1 MYASRDG
8 HPSTSAVNCR
18 PFHETASSR
27 STALRYTA
35 SMMPRGNNAVRN
47 VRIGVLDND
56 ACAVQ
61 YIKLMLNQLNHRNGL
76 ELSLWSTTFPTRA
89 IQECQSGN
97 SPTDILL
104 LDMALN
110 GVTGPQVA
118 RILHQVSPTTAIIGM
133 TSYEP
138 ELYRAEA
145 SQAGIPTI
153 LDKTTL
159 SEQLSSA
166 ITDILH
172 TPRPAFAPATAPTDL
187 EATTM
192 PRLTNA
198 EQRILTLSASGL
210 NAKQIAT
217 RLGISADTVF
227 SHRRNIKTK
236 FHASDWHDVIATCR
250 RAHII

>member
-1 MYASRDG
+1 MTV
-8 HPSTSAVNCR
+8 H
-18 PFHETASSR
+18 
-27 STALRYTA
+27 
-35 SMMPRGNNAVRN
+35 N

-56 ACAVQ
+56 ACAMQ
-61 YIKLMLNQLNHRNGL
+61 YITLMLNQLNHRNGL

-97 SPTDILL
+97 SPTNILL

-110 GVTGPQVA
+110 GITGPQVA
-118 RILHQVSPTTAIIGM
+118 QSIRRISPTTAIIGM

-138 ELYRAEA
+138 ELYQAEA
-145 SQAGIPTI
+145 SKAGITTI

-159 SEQLSSA
+159 AGNLPKAIVDALAAPQESMESEYESSSA
-166 ITDILH
+166 QTPLPKLTD
-172 TPRPAFAPATAPTDL
+172 
-187 EATTM
+187 
-192 PRLTNA
+192 A

-217 RLGISADTVF
+217 RLGISTDTVF

-236 FHASDWHDVIATCR
+236 FHISDWHDVIAQSR
-250 RAHII
+250 QLHII